1 MKLLQQNDKSNF
13 NKIPQISQ
21 MTKEGGLQLSR
32 SCTATNP
39 YGIRQTQKR
48 MFYLLKLVNFLQQV
62 IYLLNIFVTSMKD
75 PVFGVTK
82 QLSYRNG
89 LSEKQYNFN

>member
-13 NKIPQISQ
+13 NKIPQIS
-21 MTKEGGLQLSR
+21 QLSR